1 MKRGRVLPWRPHE
14 DEYLRQNYATM
25 PCQTIAFYLRRT
37 KSGVWKRA
45 SRLKLSKPNGSRFQP
60 GNEIGKLRRFAKGHT
75 PATKGQR
82 TKLRLW
88 ERAVNLFQDHTEL
101 TQSEMAQLLGVPS
114 SSISGSLVQRPDGL
128 IYIDRWRLDF
138 RHYVAI
144 YRAGQGTDAPKPNKR
159 AHKAKP
165 VIESPPQ
172 PVPQPTS
179 WLWGL
184 PIATDHNQAGV
195 AG

>member
-14 DEYLRQNYATM
+14 DEYLVQNYATM
-25 PCQTIAFYLRRT
+25 PSRAIAFYLRRT
-37 KSGVWKRA
+37 ESGIWKRA
-45 SRLKLSKPNGSRFQP
+45 SRLGLSKPNGSQFQVS
-60 GNEIGKLRRFAKGHT
+60 NEIGRLRWFEKGNKVAAKG
-75 PATKGQR
+75 AR

-88 ERAVNLFQDHTEL
+88 ERAVALFEDHSEL
-101 TQSEMAQLLGVPS
+101 TQSEMAQLLNVPS

-128 IYIDRWRLDF
+128 IYIDRWQLVY

-144 YRAGQGTDAPKPNKR
+144 YRAGQGPDAQKPNKS
-159 AHKAKP
+159 AHKAAP